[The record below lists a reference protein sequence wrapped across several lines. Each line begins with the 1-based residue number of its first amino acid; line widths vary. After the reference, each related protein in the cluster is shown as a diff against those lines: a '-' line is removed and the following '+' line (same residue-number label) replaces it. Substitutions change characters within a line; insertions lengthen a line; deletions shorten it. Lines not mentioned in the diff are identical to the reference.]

1 MAKQKQENKQIS
13 KQTVKV
19 NVNVISKKKKTKGR
33 RRAAKKNIQPPIL
46 LPQMP
51 LISYGYSQG
60 FNTQTASS
68 VPIQPLRENPEP
80 SSLNNI
86 LGSGA
91 GSAAM
96 SNLAIAYLNKQ
107 NTGMVDSSRS
117 RGRNP
122 RNRSM
127 SVGDNP
133 NGGVQIISP
142 EEEKQFAQVSQF
154 V

>member
-19 NVNVISKKKKTKGR
+19 NVNVISKKKKAKGR
-33 RRAAKKNIQPPIL
+33 RKTKKNIQPPIL

-51 LISYGYSQG
+51 AISYGYSQG
-60 FNTQTASS
+60 FNTQTASL
-68 VPIQPLRENPEP
+68 VPSQPLKENPEP
-80 SSLNNI
+80 SSLNNV

-91 GSAAM
+91 GSALT
-96 SNLAIAYLNKQ
+96 NLAIAYANKQ
-107 NTGMVDSSRS
+107 NIGTVDSSRS
-117 RGRNP
+117 RGRNS

-127 SVGDNP
+127 SVGDNA
-133 NGGVQIISP
+133 NGGGQNITT

-154 V
+154 VS